1 MSPVPAAGLFICL
14 KTVREGSDQHQNKRC
29 CNGAPEKHHQ
39 CIDSF
44 GLEVVERHLSIFPA
58 VLEDTHPLLVRSISL
73 TRMEVTAITLGFNR
87 CLHPM
92 IARGHQQTSP
102 HPRPRSAR
110 EGLAAARNQLK
121 DELMVKEAC
130 GEH

>member
-1 MSPVPAAGLFICL
+1 MSPVPVAGLSICL

-29 CNGAPEKHHQ
+29 CNGGPEKHHE

-44 GLEVVERHLSIFPA
+44 GLEVVERHLPISPEC
-58 VLEDTHPLLVRSISL
+58 LDDTPPLIVKSVSL
-73 TRMEVTAITLGFNR
+73 TRMKVTAITLGFNR
-87 CLHPM
+87 CPRPM

-102 HPRPRSAR
+102 HPRLRSAR
-110 EGLAAARNQLK
+110 EGLADARNQLK